1 MKNKIILVLLLL
13 VSSSAFAQNPSEIS
27 RVLNNTP
34 QTISVTS
41 ASANNANIIGVLDL
55 TTNNGYRAIAFSLSG
70 TYVAQLQA
78 QGSNDNANF
87 DSIPLGSPTDQ
98 SFFYRVSTEN
108 KAYVF
113 NTVGYRYVRVRVVQY
128 TSGTIGGSANGY
140 FSSSDL
146 SFSATIANTTTQVAG
161 TVDINNINGT
171 VSLPTG
177 ASTSALQTTGN
188 SSLSSIDTKLTNNAT
203 TTLQTTGNSSL
214 SSIDTKLTNNA
225 TTTLQTTG
233 NTSLGNIDTKIPS
246 NLTVTSTRL
255 LVDPSGVTQPISAAS
270 LPLPTGAA
278 TETTVN
284 TLLKP
289 ASTLSAVTTLG
300 TITNV
305 VKVDDNGGSLT
316 IDASSLPLP
325 TGASTSAL
333 QTTGNTSLGNIDT
346 KLPSNLTVT
355 STRLLTDGSG
365 VTQPISASALPLPTG
380 AATSALQTTGN
391 TTLGTIDT
399 KLADVSTA
407 TLQTS
412 GNASLT
418 SIDGKLPPLGQALA
432 AASVPVVLTASQLS
446 TLTPTTGLTDA
457 QLRASAVPISASAL
471 PLPSGAST
479 SALQTTGNTSLSSID
494 TKVPSGLVVTSGRL
508 QVELPSGASGLTD
521 AELRASAVPVSASA
535 LPLPSGASTSA
546 LQSTIDASINN
557 LLKPAN
563 TLAAVTTVGTI
574 TNVVHVDD
582 NSGSITVDASS
593 LPLPTGASTSAL
605 QTTGNTSLGNIDT
618 KIPSNLTVTS
628 TRLLVDGSGVTQPIS
643 ASSLPLPTGAATAA
657 GLTTI
662 NSTLGS
668 PFQAGGSIGNTSF
681 AATQATAANLNA
693 TVVGTGTFATQIST
707 ALPTG
712 SNTIGAISN
721 TSFAATQSGTW
732 NIGSITTLPSLV
744 AGTATIGNVN
754 QTQGTA
760 GFGKIADGT
769 NVITLNPASTVA
781 ASTAVSIPIAILP
794 NNNLVKL
801 TDGTNTATVKA
812 ASTAAVAADQAL
824 VVSLSPNTNKTG
836 SEQSSAAATGTTIS
850 LIGGAATTAAPSYTT
865 GQANPLSLTLTGHLR
880 TNDEATS
887 ATAAAV
893 PTSAIYVGTST
904 TTASPTYTTATMNAL
919 STTVNGDLRVISK
932 PTPVDISVT
941 VTAATGV
948 AATLTLPAAG
958 AGLFHY
964 ITKIEIEAYP
974 TATVAGGATPIIV
987 TSTNISGTPSWNFAS
1002 ARTIGV
1008 QQNRD
1013 IDFMQPLKS
1022 AAANTATTIVMP
1034 VATTVLWKAKVYYYT
1049 AP

>member
-1 MKNKIILVLLLL
+1 LKNNLKNKMKNKIVLVLLLL
-13 VSSSAFAQNPSEIS
+13 VSSYVFAQNPSEIS

-41 ASANNANIIGVLDL
+41 ASANNTNIIGALDL
-55 TTNNGYRAIAFSLSG
+55 SSNNGYRAIAFSLSG
-70 TYVAQLQA
+70 TFVAQIQA
-78 QGSNDNANF
+78 QGSNDNTNF
-87 DSIPLGSPTDQ
+87 DSIPLGCPTDQ
-98 SFFYRVSTEN
+98 SFFYRCFAEN

-128 TSGTIGGSANGY
+128 TSGTISVSANGY

-146 SFSATIANTTTQVAG
+146 SFSATSANTTTQVAG
-161 TVDINNINGT
+161 TVDINNINGL
-171 VSLPTG
+171 VPLPTG
-177 ASTSALQTTGN
+177 ASTSALQTTSN

-203 TTLQTTGNSSL
+203 TTLQTAGNSSL

-325 TGASTSAL
+325 TGASTSSL
-333 QTTGNTSLGNIDT
+333 QTTGNTSLSNIDT
-346 KLPSNLTVT
+346 KLP
-355 STRLLTDGSG
+355 
-365 VTQPISASALPLPTG
+365 A
-380 AATSALQTTGN
+380 
-391 TTLGTIDT
+391 
-399 KLADVSTA
+399 
-407 TLQTS
+407 
-412 GNASLT
+412 
-418 SIDGKLPPLGQALA
+418 LGQALA
-432 AASVPVVLTASQLS
+432 AASLPVVLTAAQLS

-457 QLRASAVPISASAL
+457 ELRASAVPISASAL
-471 PLPSGAST
+471 PLPTGAST
-479 SALQTTGNTSLSSID
+479 SALQTTGNTSLSSIN

-521 AELRASAVPVSASA
+521 TELRASAVPVSASA
-535 LPLPSGASTSA
+535 LPLPTGASTSA
-546 LQSTIDASINN
+546 LQSTIDASINT

-643 ASSLPLPTGAATAA
+643 VASLPLPTGAATAS

-721 TSFAATQSGTW
+721 TSFASTQSGTW
-732 NIGSITTLPSLV
+732 NIGSITTLPALPTGANTIGAISNTAFTAN
-744 AGTATIGNVN
+744 AGTNLNTSALALETGGNLATIKTNTDN
-754 QTQGTA
+754 LNLTQ
-760 GFGKIADGT
+760 
-769 NVITLNPASTVA
+769 ASTTSGQKGA
-781 ASTAVSIPIAILP
+781 LIL
-794 NNNLVKL
+794 
-801 TDGTNTATVKA
+801 GAT
-812 ASTAAVAADQAL
+812 
-824 VVSLSPNTNKTG
+824 
-836 SEQSSAAATGTTIS
+836 
-850 LIGGAATTAAPSYTT
+850 TTAAPTYTT
-865 GQANPLSLTLTGHLR
+865 ATSNPISITTTGDIR
-880 TNDEATS
+880 TKDLATS
-887 ATAAAV
+887 ATNATV
-893 PTSAIYVGTST
+893 PTNAIYIGTNT

-919 STTVNGDLRVISK
+919 STTVNGDLRVIAK
-932 PTPVDISVT
+932 IKEADLTVT

-964 ITKIEIEAYP
+964 ITMLELEAYP

-987 TSTNISGTPSWNFAS
+987 TSTNIAGTPSWNFSS

-1008 QQNRD
+1008 IQTRD
-1013 IDFMQPLKS
+1013 IEFSLPLKS
-1022 AAANTATTIVMP
+1022 QTANTATTIVMP
-1034 VATTVLWKAKVYYYT
+1034 VAATVLWKAKVYYYT

>member
-1 MKNKIILVLLLL
+1 MKNKIVLVLLLL
-13 VSSSAFAQNPSEIS
+13 LGGSVLAQNPSEIS

-41 ASANNANIIGVLDL
+41 ASANNANIIGALDL
-55 TTNNGYRAIAFSLSG
+55 SSNNGYRAIAFSLSG
-70 TYVAQLQA
+70 TFVAQIQA
-78 QGSNDNANF
+78 QGSNDNTNF
-87 DSIPLGSPTDQ
+87 DSIPLGCPTDQ
-98 SFFYRVSTEN
+98 SFFSRCFAEN

-128 TSGTIGGSANGY
+128 TSGTISGSANGY

-146 SFSATIANTTTQVAG
+146 SFSATSANTTTQVAG
-161 TVDINNINGT
+161 TVDVNNINGL
-171 VSLPTG
+171 VPLPTG
-177 ASTSALQTTGN
+177 ASTSALQTT
-188 SSLSSIDTKLTNNAT
+188 S
-203 TTLQTTGNSSL
+203 NSSL

-270 LPLPTGAA
+270 LPLPTGAS

-284 TLLKP
+284 SLLKP

-305 VKVDDNGGSLT
+305 VHVDDNSGSLT

-333 QTTGNTSLGNIDT
+333 QTTGNTSLSNIDT
-346 KLPSNLTVT
+346 KLPS
-355 STRLLTDGSG
+355 
-365 VTQPISASALPLPTG
+365 
-380 AATSALQTTGN
+380 
-391 TTLGTIDT
+391 
-399 KLADVSTA
+399 
-407 TLQTS
+407 
-412 GNASLT
+412 
-418 SIDGKLPPLGQALA
+418 LGQALA
-432 AASVPVVLTASQLS
+432 AASVPVVLTAAQLS

-457 QLRASAVPISASAL
+457 ELRASAVPISASAL

-521 AELRASAVPVSASA
+521 AELRASAVDVSASA

-546 LQSTIDASINN
+546 LQSTIDASINT

-618 KIPSNLTVTS
+618 KIPGNLTVTS

-643 ASSLPLPTGAATAA
+643 AASLPLPTGAATAG

-681 AATQATAANLNA
+681 DATQATAANLNA

-721 TSFAATQSGTW
+721 TSFASTQSGTW

-760 GFGKIADGT
+760 GFEKIADGA

-781 ASTAVSIPIAILP
+781 TSTAVSIPIAILP

-836 SEQSSAAATGTTIS
+836 SEQSSAATTGTTIS

-865 GQANPLSLTLTGHLR
+865 GQANPLSLTLTGDAR
-880 TNDEATS
+880 TKDLATS

-893 PTSAIYVGTST
+893 PTNAIYIGTST
-904 TTASPTYTTATMNAL
+904 STAAPTYTTATMNAL
-919 STTVNGDLRVISK
+919 STTVNGDLRVVSK
-932 PTPVDISVT
+932 PIPVDISVT

-1013 IDFMQPLKS
+1013 IDFTQPLKS

-1034 VATTVLWKAKVYYYT
+1034 VAATVLWKAKVYYYT